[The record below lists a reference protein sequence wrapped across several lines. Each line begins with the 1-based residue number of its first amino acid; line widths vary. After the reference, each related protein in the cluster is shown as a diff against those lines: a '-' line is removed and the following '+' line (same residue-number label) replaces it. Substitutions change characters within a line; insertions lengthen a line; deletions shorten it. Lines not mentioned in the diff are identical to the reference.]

1 MRLKKKSSRR
11 RLRPTGAKHISN
23 GYVQDN
29 LIFTRT
35 KENRQGGKYMNINNS
50 LRGCRPYP
58 IDKDRQNR
66 CMSVLNDAGMTITEL
81 ADCIGMKRPN
91 VSNIISGRELTESGE
106 TKIAR
111 FLGYQRTEL
120 FPLRTNQQI
129 YEMRLAEAQHK
140 QAVAEKKAERLM
152 HRKTVGVA

>member
-1 MRLKKKSSRR
+1 M
-11 RLRPTGAKHISN
+11 
-23 GYVQDN
+23 N
-29 LIFTRT
+29 L
-35 KENRQGGKYMNINNS
+35 NNS

-81 ADCIGMKRPN
+81 ADCLGTSKQY
-91 VSNIISGRELTESGE
+91 VSDIILGRRLTESGE

-129 YEMRLAEAQHK
+129 YEMRIAEAQHK

-152 HRKTVGVA
+152 HRKTVGAA

>member
-1 MRLKKKSSRR
+1 M
-11 RLRPTGAKHISN
+11 
-23 GYVQDN
+23 N
-29 LIFTRT
+29 L
-35 KENRQGGKYMNINNS
+35 NNS

-81 ADCIGMKRPN
+81 AEYIGVSKVYCSN
-91 VSNIISGRELTESGE
+91 VISGRELTESGE

-129 YEMRLAEAQHK
+129 YEMRIAEAQHK

-152 HRKTVGVA
+152 HRKTVGAA

>member
-1 MRLKKKSSRR
+1 
-11 RLRPTGAKHISN
+11 
-23 GYVQDN
+23 
-29 LIFTRT
+29 
-35 KENRQGGKYMNINNS
+35 MNMNNS

-66 CMSVLNDAGMTITEL
+66 CMSVLNDAGMTISEL

-111 FLGYQRTEL
+111 FLGYQRTDL

-129 YEMRLAEAQHK
+129 ADMRVAEQKRK
-140 QAVAEKKAERLM
+140 QALAEKKNARML
-152 HRKTVGVA
+152 RKTGAA

>member
-1 MRLKKKSSRR
+1 
-11 RLRPTGAKHISN
+11 
-23 GYVQDN
+23 
-29 LIFTRT
+29 
-35 KENRQGGKYMNINNS
+35 MNINNS

-66 CMSVLNDAGMTITEL
+66 CMSVLNDAGMTISEL

-111 FLGYQRTEL
+111 FLGYQRTDL

-129 YEMRLAEAQHK
+129 ADMRVAEQKRK
-140 QAVAEKKAERLM
+140 QALAEKKNARML
-152 HRKTVGVA
+152 RKTGAA

>member
-1 MRLKKKSSRR
+1 M
-11 RLRPTGAKHISN
+11 
-23 GYVQDN
+23 N
-29 LIFTRT
+29 L
-35 KENRQGGKYMNINNS
+35 NNS

-66 CMSVLNDAGMTITEL
+66 CMSVLNDAGMTISEL

-111 FLGYQRTEL
+111 FLGYQRTDL

-129 YEMRLAEAQHK
+129 ADMRVAEQKRK
-140 QAVAEKKAERLM
+140 QALAEKKNARML
-152 HRKTVGVA
+152 RKTGAA

>member
-1 MRLKKKSSRR
+1 
-11 RLRPTGAKHISN
+11 
-23 GYVQDN
+23 
-29 LIFTRT
+29 
-35 KENRQGGKYMNINNS
+35 MNMNNS

-81 ADCIGMKRPN
+81 AGHIGVSKVYCSN
-91 VSNIISGRELTESGE
+91 VISGRELTESGE
-106 TKIAR
+106 TRIAR
-111 FLGYQRTEL
+111 FLGYQRTDL

-129 YEMRLAEAQHK
+129 YEMRIAEAQHK

-152 HRKTVGVA
+152 HRKTVGAA

>member
-1 MRLKKKSSRR
+1 
-11 RLRPTGAKHISN
+11 
-23 GYVQDN
+23 
-29 LIFTRT
+29 
-35 KENRQGGKYMNINNS
+35 
-50 LRGCRPYP
+50 
-58 IDKDRQNR
+58 
-66 CMSVLNDAGMTITEL
+66 MTITEL
-81 ADCIGMKRPN
+81 AEHMGVTKAYCSD
-91 VSNIISGRELTESGE
+91 VISGRRLTESGE

-152 HRKTVGVA
+152 HRKTVGAA